1 MIWNF
6 YDLQIFS
13 RQDTFKNKGLLLEF
27 LLWLFTDNQLV
38 IRQLF
43 IIINYYYER
52 SDFLD
57 SYDLHNMS
65 NQVILNE

>member
-6 YDLQIFS
+6 YDLRIFS

-57 SYDLHNMS
+57 SYGSHNMS

>member
-65 NQVILNE
+65 NQVILND